1 MISLKSKLVN
11 ATLAATFAIP
21 LATAGMFASAG
32 SAQAAF
38 LSSVSFSGDLTL
50 QKTGQNTPNI
60 EVAQFDNPAKILSA
74 SGIFTGVQKVTVGNN
89 DPYSLIL
96 DLVPGTTSTKF
107 TPLSTTVSADYKV
120 RVSSIADP
128 FLSFDNG
135 IKFKATTIEDIT
147 RKNTKSKNNIY
158 TTSLDVFK
166 IFGTFYDGTNAIGEG
181 SVTTLKQGNNSGR
194 YEFQID
200 AISQSVPEPT
210 TILGLGALGAVM
222 AMSRHRK
229 TLAN

>member
-38 LSSVSFSGDLTL
+38 LSSVSFSGNLTL
-50 QKTGQNTPNI
+50 QETGKNTPNI
-60 EVAQFDNPAKILSA
+60 EVAQFDNPATVTSA
-74 SGIFTGVQKVTVGNN
+74 NGIFTGVQKVTVGNN

-96 DLVPGTTSTKF
+96 DLLPGTTKSK
-107 TPLSTTVSADYKV
+107 PTTVSADYKV
-120 RVSSIADP
+120 RVSSIVDP

-135 IKFKATTIEDIT
+135 IKFKATTIDDIT
-147 RKNTKSKNNIY
+147 RKNTKSINNIY
-158 TTSLDVFK
+158 TTSLDAFK
-166 IFGTFYDGTNAIGEG
+166 IYGTFYNGTNAIGDG
-181 SVTTLKQGNNSGR
+181 SVTTLKQGNNPGQ
-194 YEFQID
+194 YIFQID

-210 TILGLGALGAVM
+210 TILGLGALGTVM
-222 AMSRHRK
+222 AMSRRRK